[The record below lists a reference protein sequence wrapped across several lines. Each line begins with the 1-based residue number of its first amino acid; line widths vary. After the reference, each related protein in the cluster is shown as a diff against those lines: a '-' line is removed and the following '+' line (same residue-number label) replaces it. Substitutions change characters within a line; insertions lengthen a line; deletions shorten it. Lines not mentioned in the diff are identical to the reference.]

1 MGTFSWDLE
10 CGCSANGDLQGFYP
24 LVGSHYS
31 TVCSQF
37 LYSMEAGFLDK
48 SEAVRTGKD

>member
-1 MGTFSWDLE
+1 MGTFSWDPE
-10 CGCSANGDLQGFYP
+10 YGGSANGELQGFSP
-24 LVGSHYS
+24 LVGSHYF